1 MDMSQSNFY
10 ESDKDSVKQ
19 SFMVATFAFMSLVY
33 ALVVRDLRTEHKNA
47 AAGILISISQPLV
60 AGLVF
65 YAFISMMGGSAG
77 AVRGDN
83 LTFVLIGFIIF
94 FMHIR
99 TVAAVS
105 GALKP
110 DMMNHQRLSPFLMVC
125 VKSISSGY
133 KNVLALIIMIILNW
147 VLRDVYEMQNPLLF
161 VEVIFFCWFGGIA
174 VGIIFLALSRY
185 FTWGALVQTAYVRIM
200 FFTSGKFFVAN
211 MVPSNIRPFM
221 DWNPLFHLLD
231 YGRDAAFLNY
241 SARTTNLDYA
251 IYVYPALFV
260 LAMLVEAHVRRH
272 YSASHMA
279 GG

>member
-1 MDMSQSNFY
+1 MSQSSFY
-10 ESDKDSVKQ
+10 DDDKDTVKQ
-19 SFMVATFAFMSLVY
+19 SFAVATFAFLSLVY
-33 ALVVRDLRTEHKNA
+33 SLVVRDLRTEHKNA

-60 AGLVF
+60 AGIVF
-65 YAFISMMGGSAG
+65 FAFISLMGGSAG

-83 LTFVLIGFIIF
+83 LTFVLVGFVIF

-105 GALKP
+105 GALRP
-110 DMMNHQRLSPFLMVC
+110 DMMNHQRLTPFLMVC
-125 VKSISSGY
+125 VKAVSSAY
-133 KNVLALIIMIILNW
+133 KNVLALIIMLVLNW
-147 VLRDVYEMQNPLLF
+147 VLRDVYEMQDPLTF
-161 VEVIFFCWFGGIA
+161 VLVIFFCWFGGVA

-185 FTWGALVQTAYVRIM
+185 FTWGALIQTAYVRIC

-211 MVPSNIRPFM
+211 LVPSGIRPFM

-231 YGRDAAFLNY
+231 HGRAGAFLNY
-241 SARTTNLDYA
+241 SARTTSMDYA
-251 IYVYPALFV
+251 ISVYLIVFV

-272 YSASHMA
+272 YSASHMP

>member
-1 MDMSQSNFY
+1 MPRSNVFDP
-10 ESDKDSVKQ
+10 DKDTVKQ
-19 SFMVATFAFMSLVY
+19 SFMVATFAFISLVY

-47 AAGILISISQPLV
+47 AAGILISIGQPLV

-65 YAFISMMGGSAG
+65 YAFISLMGGSAG

-99 TVAAVS
+99 TVAAVA
-105 GALKP
+105 GALRP
-110 DMMNHQRLSPFLMVC
+110 DMMNHQRLTPFLMVC
-125 VKSISSGY
+125 VKAISSGY
-133 KNVLALIIMIILNW
+133 KNVLALLIMLVLNW
-147 VLRDVYEMQNPLLF
+147 VLRDVYEMQDPLLF
-161 VEVIFFCWFGGIA
+161 IEVIFFCWFGGIA

-185 FTWGALVQTAYVRIM
+185 FTWGPLIQTAYVRIM

-211 MVPSNIRPFM
+211 MVPSSMRAFM

-231 YGRDAAFLNY
+231 YGRAAAFQNY
-241 SARTTNLDYA
+241 SARTTSLEYA
-251 IYVYPALFV
+251 IIVYLIVFV
-260 LAMLVEAHVRRH
+260 LAMLVEAHVRRN